1 MGTSEDN
8 YWAAINKEDLLFEK
22 EPNGL
27 PAKLNTRTLRRLLDS
42 CLSNAN
48 QLIKSSEV
56 LFNRKMYSISNY
68 LSILAIE
75 ELGKRQI
82 LGRYIWSADDD
93 KKRREFWKSFRSH
106 KEKIYWA
113 LRPVT
118 IFDMATGGRGKK
130 QDYISLWKQTH
141 EELINDA
148 QVINDWKQLSIYV
161 NVIEGQIYNPNKL
174 TKRKTVKKMLQKAQ
188 FLFEYHRDMETTE
201 KILKDYKHL
210 REKRKK
216 DESVADFLGRE
227 YFSDKEI

>member
-56 LFNRKMYSISNY
+56 LFNRKMYSISNF

-82 LGRYIWSADDD
+82 LGGYIWSANDD

-118 IFDMATGGRGKK
+118 IFDMATEGRDKK
-130 QDYISLWKQTH
+130 QDYISLWEQTH

-161 NVIEGQIYNPNKL
+161 NVIEGQIYNQNKL
-174 TKRKTVKKMLQKAQ
+174 TKRKTVKKMLQNAQ

-201 KILKDYKHL
+201 KILKNYKHL

-216 DESVADFLGRE
+216 GESLADFLGRE
-227 YFSDKEI
+227 YFQKKK